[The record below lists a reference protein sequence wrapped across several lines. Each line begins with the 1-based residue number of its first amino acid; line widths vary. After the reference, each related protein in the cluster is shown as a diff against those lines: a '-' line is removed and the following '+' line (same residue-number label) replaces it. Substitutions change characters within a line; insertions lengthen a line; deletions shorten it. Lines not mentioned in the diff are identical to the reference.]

1 VATVELSQALEF
13 VRGHNQGVLTTI
25 RRDGRAQLS
34 NIVYVTGDDGVTR
47 ISVTDGR
54 AKTKN
59 LRRDARASLYVL
71 GANFWEWVVL
81 DGTTELSPVAA
92 KRDDATVDE
101 LVALYRAL
109 RGEHESW
116 DEYRAVMVRDQRL
129 VIRFAA
135 DHAYGILPS

>member
-1 VATVELSQALEF
+1 VELFEALEF
-13 VRGHNQGVLTTI
+13 VRARNQGVLTTI
-25 RRDGRAQLS
+25 RRDGRSQLS
-34 NIVYVTGDDGVTR
+34 NIVYATGDDGVTR
-47 ISVTDGR
+47 ISVTDDR

-59 LRRDARASLYVL
+59 LRRDPRASLYVL
-71 GANFWEWVVL
+71 GGNFWEWAVL

-92 KRDDATVDE
+92 SPDDATVDE

-116 DEYRAVMVRDQRL
+116 DEYRAVMVRDRRL
-129 VIRFAA
+129 VIRFTA